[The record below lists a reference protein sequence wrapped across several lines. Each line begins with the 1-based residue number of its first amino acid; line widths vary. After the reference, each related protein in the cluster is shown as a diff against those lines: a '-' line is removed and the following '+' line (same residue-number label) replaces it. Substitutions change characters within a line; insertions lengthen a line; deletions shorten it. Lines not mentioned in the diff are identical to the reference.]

1 MPIVP
6 QTSARRSIVMT
17 LARCAQTMRATSTRP
32 RVARSRAN
40 IAPRAHG
47 HGHGHGSSMGRQRG
61 FVEEMRRVAMSL
73 HTREQAPKE
82 GEKNTDATKA
92 EQRPVA
98 RWAPTV
104 EGYLNFLVES
114 AAVYDAMERV
124 VAAPE
129 NNDTYGAFK
138 NNGLERSEALRKD
151 IEYMIE
157 RFDLTPREATGAGK
171 EYAEFLTKLAS
182 ESPPEF
188 ICHYYNVYFAHSAGG
203 RMIGRKVSEMILDG
217 KELEF
222 YEWRENGGLDA
233 SLTRVR
239 SVLNDVAEG
248 WSREEKDRCLEETG
262 KSFELSGQLL
272 RLIA

>member
-1 MPIVP
+1 
-6 QTSARRSIVMT
+6 
-17 LARCAQTMRATSTRP
+17 
-32 RVARSRAN
+32 
-40 IAPRAHG
+40 
-47 HGHGHGSSMGRQRG
+47 
-61 FVEEMRRVAMSL
+61 MRRVAMSL
-73 HTREQAPKE
+73 HTREQAPRE
-82 GEKNTDATKA
+82 GEKNTDATKR
-92 EQRPVA
+92 EQVPVA
-98 RWAPTV
+98 RWTPTV

-114 AAVYDAMERV
+114 RAVYDAMEKI

-129 NNDTYGAFK
+129 NARAYGAFT

-151 IEYMIE
+151 IAYVME
-157 RFDLTPREATGAGK
+157 RFDLPPREASGPGK
-171 EYAEFLTKLAS
+171 EYAELLMALAK

-222 YEWRENGGLDA
+222 YEWRERDGLEA

-239 SVLNDVAEG
+239 SALNDVAEG

>member
-1 MPIVP
+1 MSP
-6 QTSARRSIVMT
+6 ARTPLS
-17 LARCAQTMRATSTRP
+17 MRATSITRLVHNSRP
-32 RVARSRAN
+32 RVTARAR
-40 IAPRAHG
+40 G
-47 HGHGHGSSMGRQRG
+47 HGHGHGSSSGPQRG

-73 HTREQAPKE
+73 HTREQAPRE
-82 GEKNTDATKA
+82 GGKTTDATTK
-92 EQRPVA
+92 EQAPIA
-98 RWAPTV
+98 RWTPTV

-114 AAVYDAMERV
+114 RAVYDAMENV

-129 NNDTYGAFK
+129 NARKYGAFT
-138 NNGLERSEALRKD
+138 NNGLERSEALKRD
-151 IEYMIE
+151 IAYVME
-157 RFDLTPREATGAGK
+157 RFDLPSREASGPGK
-171 EYAEFLTKLAS
+171 EYAELLIALA
-182 ESPPEF
+182 EASPPEF

-222 YEWRENGGLDA
+222 YEWRERGGLEA

-239 SVLNDVAEG
+239 SALNDVAEG